1 MEPLPVQL
9 DKIIT
14 YHKALADPTRFRM
27 LILLAQGECSG
38 GQLAERL
45 HLAPATV
52 THHAAKLREAA
63 LIRERREKNTIYFSL
78 SEYFLREHAQA
89 SLDLIFQNPLV
100 EKEELSLEN
109 EKLQASVFKH
119 FFTKEGRLIRIP
131 AQYKKKLI
139 ALERIARTLE
149 HGRTYPERELNEV
162 IREYHEDFA
171 TIRREFIMHHFMF
184 RENEVYELNPEE
196 MWTKWEEVR

>member
-1 MEPLPVQL
+1 MPVQL
-9 DKIIT
+9 DKIIA

-38 GQLAERL
+38 QQLAERL

-63 LIRERREKNTIYFSL
+63 LLRERREKNTIYFSV
-78 SEYFLREHAQA
+78 SEYFVRGHAQA
-89 SLDLIFQNPLV
+89 SLELIFKNPPPD
-100 EKEELSLEN
+100 KEESSVEN

-119 FFTKEGRLIRIP
+119 FFTKEGKLIRIP

-139 ALERIARTLE
+139 ALGRIARELE
-149 HGRTYPERELNEV
+149 KGRAYTERELNEV
-162 IREYHEDFA
+162 IKAYHEDFA

-184 RENEVYELNPEE
+184 REKDVYELNPEE
-196 MWTKWEEVR
+196 MWTQWEEVR